1 MNRPYTVNNYP
12 EGEFMSQGGSLTAA
26 QAYQVLKRSEY
37 GADYSFD
44 WMVAL
49 GLVGN
54 GGVAIPGDYI
64 RFIPPDYAS
73 RARELLLSR

>member
-54 GGVAIPGDYI
+54 GGLPFLGTTYV
-64 RFIPPDYAS
+64 
-73 RARELLLSR
+73 LSPRITQAGRGNYC